1 MMDRKMDRE
10 DLFREELLPLI
21 DLTLAVGVEGAWE
34 SSISFKDV
42 YFVVFIS

>member
-21 DLTLAVGVEGAWE
+21 DLMLAVGVKGAWE
-34 SSISFKDV
+34 SSISFNDL